1 MQLRTGITVVA
12 AALLAAC
19 GGGGG
24 GGSAPTISGSVVKGP
39 VLGATVC
46 AYAVAGGAKGAQ
58 LPVSATT
65 SAGTV
70 ANGCFVT
77 AADGRYDFAL
87 PAGTSGDVLLE
98 ATGGTFCSNEAQV
111 SGGACA
117 GGTLVDLGGAV
128 MKVVTTA
135 AGGNIASVHATPLTT
150 AAVEAAGADISSAN
164 FGNQFTAIARQ
175 VLGAD
180 TTVTPTTEP
189 TAATH
194 PYLASLATY
203 LAGGG
208 SFQSAVDRIESGSTS
223 FSGGGGAGS
232 TVPATVHASL
242 VGTRELQFSASSGAG
257 CGSRCSYAEGQPVTV
272 TVQSDGGLA
281 IPGKVLRNPFHRDFG
296 SGTPHMPEII
306 WLDAEA
312 NVEYALSDN
321 TTGTFNEINV
331 GDAAQPGPFGLPA
344 FIGQLRAQ
352 STTAGMAKL
361 VSVAGSYA
369 IGYQYRGADVAWTGI
384 TIGSDGGITFTGG
397 AGPNVAAAAITEV
410 VDRLGC
416 CGRVDVQTTV
426 DVDGDGTSDGN
437 QISVYFDNAGAVR
450 SIEYQS
456 GMTSNTSD
464 DVGVRLGFVTAITHD
479 GSVPPAEPGVYG
491 TFGGTVMNFSPLSFA
506 SVSSTGFSLEAANG
520 AGTAPTWLLQVSGV
534 TLQQGAT
541 YPCRVGP
548 TGSVRINARATAGG
562 TLRQSSSG
570 GRCAITITSLTTS
583 GATVTGL
590 AGTFT
595 AEFLDFRQDV
605 TPVIVSNGTFRYV
618 AP

>member
-24 GGSAPTISGSVVKGP
+24 GGGSMPMVSGSVVKGP

-46 AYAVAGGAKGAQ
+46 AYAVTGGAKGAQ
-58 LPVSATT
+58 LPVSA
-65 SAGTV
+65 SGGGTV
-70 ANGCFVT
+70 VNGCFVT
-77 AADGRYDFAL
+77 GADGRYDFTL
-87 PAGTSGDVLLE
+87 PAGSNGDVLLE

-117 GGTLVDLGGAV
+117 GGTLVDLGSAV
-128 MKVVTTA
+128 MKVVTVA
-135 AGGNIASVHATPLTT
+135 SGGNVASVHATPLTT

-164 FGNQFTAIARQ
+164 FGTRFVAIAQQ

-189 TAATH
+189 TPANH

-208 SFQSAVDRIESGSTS
+208 SFQAAVDRIESGSTS
-223 FSGGGGAGS
+223 FGGGGGNGS
-232 TVPATVHASL
+232 TVPATVNAAL
-242 VGTRELQFSASSGAG
+242 VGTHTLQFSAGGGAG
-257 CGSRCSYAEGQPVTV
+257 CGSRCSYTEGQEVTV
-272 TVQSDGGLA
+272 TVQADGGLA

-296 SGTPHMPEII
+296 SGMPHMPEII

-312 NVEYALSDN
+312 NIEYALSDN
-321 TTGTFNEINV
+321 STGTFNEINV
-331 GDAAQPGPFGLPA
+331 GDAAQAGPSGLPA
-344 FIGQLRAQ
+344 FIGQLRAPA
-352 STTAGMAKL
+352 SNAGMAKL
-361 VSVAGSYA
+361 VSVAGSYT
-369 IGYQYRGADVAWTGI
+369 IGYQYRGADVAWTGL
-384 TIGSDGGITFTGG
+384 TIGSDGSLTFTGG
-397 AGPNVAAAAITEV
+397 AGPNVAVGTITEV

-437 QISVYFDNAGAVR
+437 QISVYFDNAGALR

-464 DVGVRLGFVTAITHD
+464 DVGVRMGSVTAIAHD

-491 TFGGTVMNFSPLSFA
+491 TFGGTVMNFSPLTFA
-506 SVSSTGFSLEAANG
+506 SVSSTGFSLEASSG
-520 AGTAPTWLLQVSGV
+520 SGTAPTWLLQVSGA
-534 TLQQGAT
+534 TLQEGAT
-541 YPCRVGP
+541 YSCRVSP
-548 TGSVRINARATAGG
+548 TGSVRINARTTAGG
-562 TLRQSSSG
+562 TLRQASNG
-570 GRCAITITSLTTS
+570 GRCAITITSLATS
-583 GATVTGL
+583 GATVTAM

-595 AEFLDFRQDV
+595 GEFLDFRQDV
-605 TPVIVSNGTFRYV
+605 TPVIVNNGTFRYV